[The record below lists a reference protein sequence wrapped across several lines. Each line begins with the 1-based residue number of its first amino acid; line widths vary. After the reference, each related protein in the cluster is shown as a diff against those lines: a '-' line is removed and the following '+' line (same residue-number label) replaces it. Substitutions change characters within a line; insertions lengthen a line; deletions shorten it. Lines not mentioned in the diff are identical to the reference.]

1 MNKPLIVVLSLA
13 VMTWSCTTSPTGKSQ
28 LHLVSDSEMAKMGT
42 NAYEQLKKE
51 TPITKDQKVTDYV
64 SCVADAI
71 TAELEDETVWEVNV
85 FDDKQVNAFALPG
98 GKIGVYMG
106 LLDVAE
112 NQDQLASVIGHEVGH
127 VLARHGNAR
136 YSAALASQVGL
147 IIAGVTLD
155 DDTTL
160 AVLGIGTVLGTMAYG
175 RSHESEAD
183 EIGLD
188 LMARAGFDPRGSVE
202 LWKNMSKEGG
212 SQPPE
217 FLSTH
222 PSHETRIDDL
232 NTGMAKALQSYEQAR
247 AQGRKPQCG

>member
-1 MNKPLIVVLSLA
+1 VNKFQIIVLSFSVVTL
-13 VMTWSCTTSPTGKSQ
+13 SCTTSPTGKSQ

-42 NAYEQLKKE
+42 DAYEQLKKE

-64 SCVADAI
+64 NCVADAI
-71 TAELEDETVWEVNV
+71 TAELEGETIWEVNV
-85 FDDKQVNAFALPG
+85 FDEKQVNAFALPG
-98 GKIGVYMG
+98 GKIGVYTG
-106 LLDVAE
+106 LLEVAE
-112 NQDQLASVIGHEVGH
+112 DQDQLASVIGHEVGH
-127 VLARHGNAR
+127 VLARHGSAR

-155 DDTTL
+155 DNTTL

-188 LMARAGFDPRGSVE
+188 LMAKAGFDPRGSVE
-202 LWKNMSKEGG
+202 LWKNMSEEGS

-222 PSHETRIDDL
+222 PSHDTRIDDL
-232 NTGMAKALQSYEQAR
+232 NAGMAKALQTYEQAQ
-247 AQGRKPQCG
+247 AQGKKPQCG